1 MNGEHERSRDMSN
14 QEQSDRLHFVAL
26 MAHQLR
32 SPLDAAL
39 SQMEVLLEG
48 YAGKLTAE
56 QRDLL
61 ERVRQRC
68 REAMD
73 AGNRVLAIARAAEST
88 EPP

>member
-1 MNGEHERSRDMSN
+1 MGNYG
-14 QEQSDRLHFVAL
+14 QSDPLHFAAL

-39 SQMEVLLEG
+39 SQMGLLLEG
-48 YAGKLTAE
+48 YAGKLTAQ

-61 ERVRQRC
+61 ERVQQRS

-73 AGNRVLAIARAAEST
+73 AANRVLAIARAMESV
-88 EPP
+88 